1 MLNVGLSMLSLSRFQ
16 FAMTTVFHFF
26 FVPFSIGLAFIVAVM
41 ETIYVV
47 KKDKTYQKMAQ
58 FWGKIFLYSF
68 AVGVVT
74 GIIQEFQ
81 FGMNWSEYSR
91 FMGDIFG
98 APLAIEALA
107 AFFLES
113 TFIGLWMFTWDRF
126 KPGIHALFIW
136 LVAFG
141 SSLSALWILAANSF
155 MQNPVG
161 YMINAKT
168 GRVQMTSFSQ
178 VLTNPQLWNEFPHV
192 IFGAGVTAAFV
203 VAGCAA
209 WRLLKKD
216 HEDFYRKT
224 LKVVLVIGLLASVGS
239 IVSGDSS
246 ARYVVKDQPMKFAAM
261 EGLYKNSTNKGEWAA
276 IASFDTK
283 NHKTNWSIDIPY
295 VLNILS
301 YHKLS
306 GTVKGQNT
314 VNKELKAKY
323 AGQKGKEL
331 KSYYVPTKT
340 LFWSF
345 RIMSGAGA
353 LFALVAIVGLF
364 FNRKKSQAIMKQRWF
379 LYVLGLCLW
388 LPFIVN
394 SAGWFITEFGRYPWV
409 VYGLL
414 TIADAVSPTSTVAS
428 LLFTNI
434 VYFCLFA
441 GLGMVMIVLS
451 HRVLKAGPDSVE
463 TNNYSSVKDAP
474 EAKVEDP
481 FGQEAFNH
489 D

>member
-1 MLNVGLSMLSLSRFQ
+1 MLNVGLSVLGLSRFQ

-26 FVPFSIGLAFIVAVM
+26 FVPFSIGLAFIVAIM
-41 ETIYVV
+41 ETVYVV
-47 KKDKTYQKMAQ
+47 KKDETYKNMAK
-58 FWGKIFLYSF
+58 FWGKIFLFSF

-107 AFFLES
+107 AFFMES

-126 KPGIHALFIW
+126 NKVVHCLFIW
-136 LVAFG
+136 LTAFG
-141 SSLSALWILAANSF
+141 STLSALWILAANSF

-161 YMINAKT
+161 YVINSQT
-168 GRVQMTSFSQ
+168 HRVNMTSFSA
-178 VLTNPQLWNEFPHV
+178 VVTNRQLWNEFPHV
-192 IFGAGVTAAFV
+192 IFGAFLTAAFV
-203 VAGCAA
+203 VAGSSA

-216 HEDFYRKT
+216 HEHFYRKS
-224 LKVVLVIGLLASVGS
+224 LKVGLIVGLCACLGSVW
-239 IVSGDSS
+239 SGDTQT
-246 ARYVVKDQPMKFAAM
+246 RYLINSQPMKFAAM
-261 EGLYKNSTNKGEWAA
+261 EGLYKNSTNKGNWAP
-276 IASFDTK
+276 IAGFDTK
-283 NHKTNWSIDIPY
+283 NHQTKWSVDIPY

-306 GTVKGQNT
+306 GTIKGQNQ

-323 AGQKGKEL
+323 DGTTQGRKIKD
-331 KSYYVPTKT
+331 YYVPTRT

-345 RIMSGAGA
+345 RIMAVSA
-353 LFALVAIVGLF
+353 GLF
-364 FNRKKSQAIMKQRWF
+364 GLLAIIGLWLNREKSNAIMRQRWF
-379 LYVLGLCLW
+379 LYVMGICLW

-394 SAGWFITEFGRYPWV
+394 TAGWFVTEFGRYPWV

-414 TIADAVSPTSTVAS
+414 TIADAVSPTSTVVG

-434 VYFCLFA
+434 VYFLIFA
-441 GLGMVMIVLS
+441 SLGAVMVILS
-451 HRVLKAGPDSVE
+451 HRVLKAGPDSVL
-463 TNNYSSVKDAP
+463 TDGYSSKP
-474 EAKVEDP
+474 EKSSDVDP
-481 FGQEAFNH
+481 YEMGAAHN